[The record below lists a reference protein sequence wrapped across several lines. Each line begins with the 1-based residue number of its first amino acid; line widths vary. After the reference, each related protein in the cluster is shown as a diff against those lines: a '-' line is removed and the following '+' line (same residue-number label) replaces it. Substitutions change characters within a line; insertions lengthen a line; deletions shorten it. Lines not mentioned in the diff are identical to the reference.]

1 MSKAFYLTTPLY
13 YVNDVPHVGH
23 AYTTIIGD
31 ALARYKRMCGQE
43 VCFLSGTDEHGLKI
57 ERAAQAK
64 GVTPDQLTEA
74 NAAAFAQAWDQ
85 LGIGFDEFI
94 RTTQPRHHRVVRDV
108 FRRIKQ
114 NGHIYLGN
122 YKGQYC
128 VRCEAY
134 VMSGAETCPDCGN
147 ATESIQEDS
156 YFFKLSA
163 FQDKLLAFYR
173 DKPQFVLPQTRM
185 NEIVSFVRRG
195 LKDVSISRTSFKWGI
210 PVPGD
215 RKHILYVWFDAL
227 HGYLSGIDYATGDKK
242 FKRFWPAAVQLM
254 GKDILRFHGIYW
266 PAFLMAAGLEP
277 PRQLLVHGWW
287 TINGKKMSKSAG
299 NFITVEALARA
310 LPRDYLKYF
319 LLREI
324 SLGADGN
331 FGYDALLRR
340 SNSDLAND
348 LGNLSSRILKM
359 ISNYFDDQVPE
370 STGLENPEEEL
381 IGVAGETTRLYRQN
395 FDKLEINKAL
405 ENVWELISFANK
417 YLVANEPW
425 RLSQDRL
432 QRRRLQTVLYSAA
445 EALRI
450 ISLLLNPILPDG
462 TAKILRQLG
471 IDKPGSDYRI
481 ADLNWGGLQAGTRIG
496 QVEPVYPRLTRKQ
509 FLTALKTNGS
519 ASAPR
524 PVSSP
529 SATEERIEIA
539 DFARVDL
546 RVGRIVEASPIPGS
560 SKLLK
565 LQVNIGD
572 EVRQLV
578 AGLGKAYTPESLLDR
593 LVVVVANLKTVK
605 LMGVESNGMIV
616 AASVEGKPVLAGFN
630 EAVEIGSRLK

>member
-57 ERAAQAK
+57 ERAARAK
-64 GVTPDQLTEA
+64 GVPPDQLTEA
-74 NAAAFAQAWDQ
+74 NAAAFVRAWDQ
-85 LGIGFDEFI
+85 LGVNFDEFI
-94 RTTQPRHHRVVRDV
+94 RTTQQRHHRAVRDV
-108 FRRIKQ
+108 FSRIKE
-114 NGHIYLGN
+114 NGYIYSGN
-122 YKGQYC
+122 YEGQYC

-147 ATESIQEDS
+147 ATESIQEES
-156 YFFKLSA
+156 YFFRLSA

-173 DKPQFVLPQTRM
+173 DNPQFVLPQTRM
-185 NEIVSFVRRG
+185 NEIVSFVSRG

-215 RKHILYVWFDAL
+215 PKHILYVWFDAL
-227 HGYLSGIDYATGDKK
+227 HGYLSGIGYTGGDKK

-254 GKDILRFHGIYW
+254 GKDILRFHGVYW
-266 PAFLMAAGLEP
+266 PAFLMAAGFEP
-277 PRQLLVHGWW
+277 PRHLLVHGWW

-310 LPRDYLKYF
+310 LPRDCLKYF

-331 FGYDALLRR
+331 FGYSALLTRI
-340 SNSDLAND
+340 NSDLSND

-359 ISNYFDDQVPE
+359 ISNYFDDHVPE
-370 STGLENPEEEL
+370 PTGLESPEEEL
-381 IGVAGETTRLYRQN
+381 IGLARETTRLYREN

-405 ENVWELISFANK
+405 EIVWELISFANK

-425 RLSQDRL
+425 RLSRDRL

-445 EALRI
+445 ESLRI
-450 ISLLLNPILPDG
+450 ISLLLSPILPDG

-471 IDKPGSDYRI
+471 IEKPQ
-481 ADLNWGGLQAGTRIG
+481 ADHRMVDLEWGGLQAGSRIG
-496 QVEPVYPRLTRKQ
+496 PVEPVYPRLTRKQ
-509 FLTALKTNGS
+509 FLAALRTNAS
-519 ASAPR
+519 ASVPT
-524 PVSSP
+524 PVSRTST
-529 SATEERIEIA
+529 TEGRIDIA

-560 SKLLK
+560 NKLLK
-565 LQVNIGD
+565 LQVNVGD

-578 AGLGKAYTPESLLDR
+578 AGLGTAYTPESLLDR
-593 LVVVVANLKTVK
+593 LVVVVVNLKPVK

-616 AASVEGKPVLAGFN
+616 AASVEGKPVLAGFH